1 MKNTQKTAA
10 HPLAQTAAELRSGQ
24 RDLQGYIEDCCKRID
39 EWDEDILAMLPEANR
54 LKRLLDDAAG
64 LARSGEIPPLFGT
77 LVAVKDIFH
86 VEGFETRAG
95 SGVPPEVLTGPEG
108 GCIKALRE
116 AGALVLGK
124 SVTTE
129 FACFKPGPTR
139 NPRDLDFTPGGSS
152 SGSAAAVAA
161 GYCPLALGSQTIG
174 SVIRPAAFCGIVGFK
189 PSYARIDISGFV
201 HCSPSVDTIGMFTQD
216 VAGMEMAAAV
226 LCGGWRDSVAMS
238 EKPTLGI
245 PVGPYLDQTESQA
258 RVDFDAQVQA
268 LQAAGYNVVEVQ
280 MFDDIA
286 DIDDRH
292 RNMMKGEMAEV
303 HAPWFDKYASTYDVG
318 TRALVE
324 EGRALSQS
332 EIDAGRM
339 GRIEL
344 REEVESLMQ
353 AEGVDLLACPAATGA
368 ALKGLA
374 STGDPCMNLPWTH
387 TGMPVIALPAGRA
400 SDSGMPLGIQF
411 IAPFHCDEAL
421 LAWAVLLERD
431 LLHFSQRSK
440 K

>member
-1 MKNTQKTAA
+1 MKNKKTAA
-10 HPLAQTAAELRSGQ
+10 HPLSQIAAELRSGK
-24 RDLQGYIEDCCKRID
+24 RALQDYVAECCKRVD
-39 EWDEDILAMLPEANR
+39 EWDGDIRAMLPEANR
-54 LKRLLDDAAG
+54 LQRLSDDAVRLAG
-64 LARSGEIPPLFGT
+64 SGEMPPLFGA

-124 SVTTE
+124 AVTTE

-139 NPRDLDFTPGGSS
+139 NPRDLSFTPGGSS

-161 GYCPLALGSQTIG
+161 GYCSLSLGSQTIG

-226 LCGGWRDSVAMS
+226 LCRGWRASVARS
-238 EKPTLGI
+238 KKPTLGI
-245 PVGPYLDQTESQA
+245 PVGPYLDQTEPRA

-268 LQAAGYNVVEVQ
+268 LRAAGYNVVEVR

-303 HAPWFDKYASTYDVG
+303 HAPWFDKYASTYDAG
-318 TRALVE
+318 TRTLVE

-344 REEVESLMQ
+344 RDEVQSLMQ
-353 AEGVDLLACPAATGA
+353 AEGIDLLACPAATGA

-411 IAPFHCDEAL
+411 IAPFQCDEEL
-421 LAWAVLLERD
+421 LAWAALLERD
-431 LLHFSQRSK
+431 LPGILALTG
-440 K
+440 

>member
-1 MKNTQKTAA
+1 MKTSEKIAA
-10 HPLAQTAAELRSGQ
+10 HPLAQIAAELRSGQ
-24 RDLQGYIEDCCKRID
+24 RDLQEYVADCCKRID
-39 EWDEDILAMLPEANR
+39 EWDGDIRALLPEANR
-54 LKRLLDDAAG
+54 LQRLLGDAAE
-64 LARSGEIPPLFGT
+64 LASSGEIPSLFGV

-95 SGVPPEVLTGPEG
+95 SGVPPEVLTGSEG
-108 GCIKALRE
+108 GCLKALRE

-124 SVTTE
+124 AVTTE

-139 NPRDLDFTPGGSS
+139 NPRNLSFTPGGSS

-201 HCSPSVDTIGMFTQD
+201 HCSPSVDTVGMFTQD
-216 VAGMEMAAAV
+216 VAGTEMAAAV
-226 LCGGWRDSVAMS
+226 LCSGWRASVTRS

-245 PVGPYLDQTESQA
+245 PVGPYLDQTEPQA
-258 RVDFDAQVQA
+258 RADFDAQLQA
-268 LQAAGYNVVEVQ
+268 LRAGGYNIVEVQ

-303 HAPWFDKYASTYDVG
+303 HAPWFDKYASTCDAG

-339 GRIEL
+339 GRIQL
-344 REEVESLMQ
+344 RAEVESLMQ
-353 AEGVDLLACPAATGA
+353 AEGIDLLACPSATGA

-411 IAPFHCDEAL
+411 VAPFHCDEEL
-421 LAWAVLLERD
+421 LAWGALLERD
-431 LLHFSQRSK
+431 MDPLDSLAF
-440 K
+440 

>member
-1 MKNTQKTAA
+1 MKSEKTAA
-10 HPLAQTAAELRSGQ
+10 HPLAQIAAELRSGQ
-24 RDLQGYIEDCCKRID
+24 RDLEKYVAECCKRID
-39 EWDEDILAMLPEANR
+39 EWDGDIRAMLPEANR
-54 LKRLLDDAAG
+54 LQRLLDDAAG
-64 LARSGEIPPLFGT
+64 LASSGEIPSLFGV
-77 LVAVKDIFH
+77 LVGVKDIFH

-124 SVTTE
+124 AVTTE

-189 PSYARIDISGFV
+189 PSYARIDTSGFV

-226 LCGGWRDSVAMS
+226 LCSGWRASVTRS
-238 EKPTLGI
+238 EKPILGI
-245 PVGPYLDQTESQA
+245 PVGPYLDQTEPQA

-268 LQAAGYNVVEVQ
+268 LRAAGYNVVEMR

-286 DIDDRH
+286 EIDDRH

-303 HAPWFDKYASTYDVG
+303 HAPWFDKYALTYDAG

-344 REEVESLMQ
+344 REEVESLMKT
-353 AEGVDLLACPAATGA
+353 EGIDLLACPAATGA

-387 TGMPVIALPAGRA
+387 TGMPVVALPAGRA
-400 SDSGMPLGIQF
+400 SNSGMPLGIQF
-411 IAPFHCDEAL
+411 IAPFHRDEEL
-421 LAWAVLLERD
+421 LAWAVYLERD

>member
-1 MKNTQKTAA
+1 MRTTQKVAA
-10 HPLAQTAAELRSGQ
+10 HPLAQIAAELRSGQ
-24 RDLQGYIEDCCKRID
+24 WDLEEYVSTCCKRIE
-39 EWDEDILAMLPEANR
+39 EWDGDIRAMLPEANR
-54 LKRLLDDAAG
+54 VQRLLDDAVRLTA
-64 LARSGEIPPLFGT
+64 AASGEIPPLFGV
-77 LVAVKDIFH
+77 LIAVKDIFH

-95 SGVPPEVLTGPEG
+95 SGVSPEVLTGPEG
-108 GCIKALRE
+108 GCLKALRE

-124 SVTTE
+124 AVTTE

-139 NPRDLDFTPGGSS
+139 NPRDLSFTPGGSS

-216 VAGMEMAAAV
+216 VAGIEMAAAV
-226 LCGGWRDSVAMS
+226 LCSRWRASVTRS

-245 PVGPYLDQTESQA
+245 PVGPYLDQTEPQA
-258 RVDFDAQVQA
+258 RVDFDAQLQA
-268 LQAAGYNVVEVQ
+268 LRAAEYNVVEVQ
-280 MFDDIA
+280 MFDDIT

-303 HAPWFDKYASTYDVG
+303 HAPWFDKYASTYDAG

-324 EGRALSQS
+324 EGRALSQC
-332 EIDAGRM
+332 M
-339 GRIEL
+339 
-344 REEVESLMQ
+344 
-353 AEGVDLLACPAATGA
+353 EGIDLLACPSATGA

-387 TGMPVIALPAGRA
+387 TGMPVLSLPAGRA
-400 SDSGMPLGIQF
+400 SGSGMPLGIQF
-411 IAPFHCDEAL
+411 IAPFHCDEEL
-421 LAWAVLLERD
+421 LAWAAHLERD
-431 LLHFSQRSK
+431 LLSTFAF
-440 K
+440 

>member
-1 MKNTQKTAA
+1 MKSEKTAA
-10 HPLAQTAAELRSGQ
+10 HPLAQTVAELRSGQ
-24 RDLQGYIEDCCKRID
+24 RDLKDYVADCCRRID
-39 EWDEDILAMLPEANR
+39 EWDGDIRAMLPEANR
-54 LKRLLDDAAG
+54 LQRLLHDAAG
-64 LARSGEIPPLFGT
+64 LVSSGEIPPLFGT
-77 LVAVKDIFH
+77 LVGVKDIFH

-95 SGVPPEVLTGPEG
+95 SGVPSEVLTGPEG

-124 SVTTE
+124 AVTTE
-129 FACFKPGPTR
+129 FACFKPGVTR
-139 NPRDLDFTPGGSS
+139 NPRNLSFTPGGSS
-152 SGSAAAVAA
+152 SGSAAAVTA

-226 LCGGWRDSVAMS
+226 LCSGWRASVARLK
-238 EKPTLGI
+238 KPALGI
-245 PVGPYLDQTESQA
+245 PIGPYLDQTESRA
-258 RVDFDAQVQA
+258 RADFDAQIQA
-268 LQAAGYNVVEVQ
+268 LRTVGYNVVEVR
-280 MFDDIA
+280 MLDDIA
-286 DIDDRH
+286 DINDRH

-303 HAPWFDKYASTYDVG
+303 HAPWFDKYASTYDAG

-332 EIDAGRM
+332 EIDVGRV

-344 REEVESLMQ
+344 RAEVESLMQ
-353 AEGVDLLACPAATGA
+353 AEGIDLLACPAATGA
-368 ALKGLA
+368 ALKGLG

-387 TGMPVIALPAGRA
+387 TGMPVIALPAGLA

-411 IAPFHCDEAL
+411 VAPFHQDEAL
-421 LAWAVLLERD
+421 LAWAALLERD
-431 LLHFSQRSK
+431 L
-440 K
+440 

>member
-1 MKNTQKTAA
+1 MRTNKKVAA

-24 RDLQGYIEDCCKRID
+24 RDLQEYVAVCCKRIE
-39 EWDEDILAMLPEANR
+39 EWDGDIRAMLPEANR
-54 LKRLLDDAAG
+54 LQRLLDDAVRLTA
-64 LARSGEIPPLFGT
+64 AASDEIPPLFGV

-86 VEGFETRAG
+86 VEGYETRAG
-95 SGVPPEVLTGPEG
+95 SGVPPEVLTGSEG
-108 GCIKALRE
+108 GCLKALRE
-116 AGALVLGK
+116 AGALVIGK

-139 NPRDLDFTPGGSS
+139 NPRDLGFTPGGSS

-189 PSYARIDISGFV
+189 PSYGRIDISGFV

-226 LCGGWRDSVAMS
+226 LCGRWRASITRS

-245 PVGPYLDQTESQA
+245 PVGPYLDQTEPRA
-258 RVDFDAQVQA
+258 RADFDAQVQA
-268 LQAAGYNVVEVQ
+268 LREAGYNVVEVQ

-303 HAPWFDKYASTYDVG
+303 HAPWFDKYASTYDAG
-318 TRALVE
+318 TRVLVE
-324 EGRALSQS
+324 EGRALSRS
-332 EIDAGRM
+332 EIDAGRI
-339 GRIEL
+339 GRIQL
-344 REEVESLMQ
+344 REEVESLME
-353 AEGVDLLACPAATGA
+353 AEGIDLLACPSATGA

-387 TGMPVIALPAGRA
+387 TGMPVVSLPAGRA
-400 SDSGMPLGIQF
+400 SNLGMPLGIQF
-411 IAPFHCDEAL
+411 IAPLHRDEEL

-431 LLHFSQRSK
+431 LLGILAF
-440 K
+440 

>member
-1 MKNTQKTAA
+1 MKSEKTAA

-24 RDLQGYIEDCCKRID
+24 RDLEKYVAECCKRID
-39 EWDEDILAMLPEANR
+39 EWDGDIRAMLPEANR
-54 LKRLLDDAAG
+54 LQRVLDDAAG
-64 LARSGEIPPLFGT
+64 LAGRGEIPSLFGV
-77 LVAVKDIFH
+77 LVGVKDIFH

-124 SVTTE
+124 AVTTE

-216 VAGMEMAAAV
+216 IAGMEMAAAV
-226 LCGGWRDSVAMS
+226 LCSGWRASVTRS
-238 EKPTLGI
+238 EKPILGI
-245 PVGPYLDQTESQA
+245 PVGPYLDQTEPRA

-268 LQAAGYNVVEVQ
+268 LRAVGYNIVEVR

-303 HAPWFDKYASTYDVG
+303 HAPWFDKYASTYDAG

-344 REEVESLMQ
+344 REEVASLMKT
-353 AEGVDLLACPAATGA
+353 EGIDLLACPAATGA

-387 TGMPVIALPAGRA
+387 TGMPVVALPAGRA
-400 SDSGMPLGIQF
+400 SNSGMPLGIQF
-411 IAPFHCDEAL
+411 IAPFHCDEEL
-421 LAWAVLLERD
+421 LAWAVYLERD

>member
-1 MKNTQKTAA
+1 MKSKKTTA

-24 RDLQGYIEDCCKRID
+24 WDLQDYVATCCKRID
-39 EWDEDILAMLPEANR
+39 EWDRDIRAMLPEANR
-54 LKRLLDDAAG
+54 LQRLLDDAAG
-64 LARSGEIPPLFGT
+64 LTGRGEIPPLYGI
-77 LVAVKDIFH
+77 LVGVKDIFH

-95 SGVPPEVLTGPEG
+95 SGVPPKVLTGPEG
-108 GCIKALRE
+108 GCLKALRE

-139 NPRDLDFTPGGSS
+139 NPRDLSFTPGGSS

-161 GYCPLALGSQTIG
+161 GYCSLSLGSQTIG

-226 LCGGWRDSVAMS
+226 LCSGWRDFVARS
-238 EKPTLGI
+238 EKPRLGI
-245 PVGPYLDQTESQA
+245 PVGPYLDQTEPQA
-258 RVDFDAQVQA
+258 RVDFDTQLQA
-268 LQAAGYNVVEVQ
+268 LRTVGYNVVEVR
-280 MFDDIA
+280 MFDDID
-286 DIDDRH
+286 DINDRH

-303 HAPWFDKYASTYDVG
+303 HAPWFDKYASTYDAG

-353 AEGVDLLACPAATGA
+353 AEGIDLLACPAATGA
-368 ALKGLA
+368 ALKGLG

-387 TGMPVIALPAGRA
+387 TGMPVIALPAGLA
-400 SDSGMPLGIQF
+400 SNSGMPLGIQF
-411 IAPFHCDEAL
+411 IAPFHRDEEL
-421 LAWAVLLERD
+421 LAWAILLERN
-431 LLHFSQRSK
+431 LPGTFAF
-440 K
+440 

>member
-1 MKNTQKTAA
+1 MKNKKTTA
-10 HPLAQTAAELRSGQ
+10 HPLSQIAAELRSGQ
-24 RDLQGYIEDCCKRID
+24 RDLQKYVATCCKRVD
-39 EWDEDILAMLPEANR
+39 EWDGDIRAMLPEANR
-54 LKRLLDDAAG
+54 QQRLLDDAVRLAG
-64 LARSGEIPPLFGT
+64 SGEMPPLFGA

-95 SGVPPEVLTGPEG
+95 SGVPPEVLTGAEG

-124 SVTTE
+124 AVTTE

-139 NPRDLDFTPGGSS
+139 NPRNLSFTPGGSS

-216 VAGMEMAAAV
+216 VAGMEMAATV
-226 LCGGWRDSVAMS
+226 LCNGWRASVARS
-238 EKPTLGI
+238 EKPVLGI
-245 PVGPYLDQTESQA
+245 PVGPYLDQTEPRA
-258 RVDFDAQVQA
+258 RGDFNAQLQA
-268 LQAAGYNVVEVQ
+268 LRAAGYNVVEVQ

-303 HAPWFDKYASTYDVG
+303 HAPWFDKYASTYDAG

-332 EIDAGRM
+332 EIDAGRI

-344 REEVESLMQ
+344 RDEVESLMK

-400 SDSGMPLGIQF
+400 SDSEMPLGIQF
-411 IAPFHCDEAL
+411 IAPFHRDEEL
-421 LAWAVLLERD
+421 LAWAAHLERD
-431 LLHFSQRSK
+431 LEPLDF
-440 K
+440 

>member
-1 MKNTQKTAA
+1 
-10 HPLAQTAAELRSGQ
+10 
-24 RDLQGYIEDCCKRID
+24 
-39 EWDEDILAMLPEANR
+39 
-54 LKRLLDDAAG
+54 
-64 LARSGEIPPLFGT
+64 
-77 LVAVKDIFH
+77 
-86 VEGFETRAG
+86 
-95 SGVPPEVLTGPEG
+95 
-108 GCIKALRE
+108 
-116 AGALVLGK
+116 
-124 SVTTE
+124 
-129 FACFKPGPTR
+129 
-139 NPRDLDFTPGGSS
+139 
-152 SGSAAAVAA
+152 
-161 GYCPLALGSQTIG
+161 
-174 SVIRPAAFCGIVGFK
+174 
-189 PSYARIDISGFV
+189 
-201 HCSPSVDTIGMFTQD
+201 
-216 VAGMEMAAAV
+216 
-226 LCGGWRDSVAMS
+226 
-238 EKPTLGI
+238 
-245 PVGPYLDQTESQA
+245 
-258 RVDFDAQVQA
+258 
-268 LQAAGYNVVEVQ
+268 

-303 HAPWFDKYASTYDVG
+303 HAPWFDKYASTYDAG

-344 REEVESLMQ
+344 REEVESLMKT
-353 AEGVDLLACPAATGA
+353 EGIDLLACPAATGA

-411 IAPFHCDEAL
+411 IAPFHRDEEL
-421 LAWAVLLERD
+421 LAWAAYLDRD

>member
-1 MKNTQKTAA
+1 MKSEKTAA
-10 HPLAQTAAELRSGQ
+10 HPLAQIAAELRSGQ
-24 RDLQGYIEDCCKRID
+24 RDLQDYVAACCKRID
-39 EWDEDILAMLPEANR
+39 EWDGDIRAMLPEANR
-54 LKRLLDDAAG
+54 LQRLLCDVAG
-64 LARSGEIPPLFGT
+64 LAGRGDIPPLFGT

-95 SGVPPEVLTGPEG
+95 SGVPSEVLTGPEG

-116 AGALVLGK
+116 AGAMVLGK

-139 NPRDLDFTPGGSS
+139 NPRDLGFTPGGSS

-216 VAGMEMAAAV
+216 VTGMEMAATI
-226 LCGGWRDSVAMS
+226 LCGGWRASVARS

-245 PVGPYLDQTESQA
+245 PVGPYLDQTEPQA
-258 RVDFDAQVQA
+258 RADFDTQVQA
-268 LQAAGYNVVEVQ
+268 LRTAGYNVVEVR

-286 DIDDRH
+286 DIDERH
-292 RNMMKGEMAEV
+292 RNMMKGEMSEV
-303 HAPWFDKYASTYDVG
+303 HAPWFDEYASTYDAG

-324 EGRALSQS
+324 EGRVLSLS
-332 EIDAGRM
+332 EIDAGRV

-353 AEGVDLLACPAATGA
+353 TEGVDLLACPAATGA
-368 ALKGLA
+368 ALKGLG

-411 IAPFHCDEAL
+411 IAPFQCDEEL
-421 LAWAVLLERD
+421 LAWAAHLERD
-431 LLHFSQRSK
+431 MDPLDF
-440 K
+440 

>member
-1 MKNTQKTAA
+1 MKSEKTAM

-39 EWDEDILAMLPEANR
+39 EWDGDILAMLPEANR
-54 LKRLLDDAAG
+54 LQRLLNDAAG
-64 LARSGEIPPLFGT
+64 LASSGEIPPLFGT

-108 GCIKALRE
+108 ECIKALRE

-139 NPRDLDFTPGGSS
+139 NPRDLGFTPGGSS

-189 PSYARIDISGFV
+189 PSYTRIDISGFV

-245 PVGPYLDQTESQA
+245 PVGPYLDQTEPRA
-258 RVDFDAQVQA
+258 RADFGAQVQA
-268 LQAAGYNVVEVQ
+268 LQAAGYNVVEVR

-303 HAPWFDKYASTYDVG
+303 HAPWFDKYASTYDAG

-324 EGRALSQS
+324 EGRALSLS

-344 REEVESLMQ
+344 REEVGALMQ
-353 AEGVDLLACPAATGA
+353 AEGIDLLACPAATGA
-368 ALKGLA
+368 ALKGLG

-411 IAPFHCDEAL
+411 IAPFQCDEEL

-431 LLHFSQRSK
+431 MDPLDF
-440 K
+440 

>member
-1 MKNTQKTAA
+1 MKSEKTAA
-10 HPLAQTAAELRSGQ
+10 HPLDQIAAELRSGQ
-24 RDLQGYIEDCCKRID
+24 RDLEAYVAACCKRID
-39 EWDEDILAMLPEANR
+39 EWDGDIRAMLPEANR
-54 LKRLLDDAAG
+54 LQRLLGDVAG
-64 LARSGEIPPLFGT
+64 LADRGEIPPLFGV

-86 VEGFETRAG
+86 VKGFETRAG

-139 NPRDLDFTPGGSS
+139 NPRDLSFTPGGSS

-226 LCGGWRDSVAMS
+226 LCGGWRASVTRP

-245 PVGPYLDQTESQA
+245 PVGPYLDQTEPQA
-258 RVDFDAQVQA
+258 RVDFDTQVQA
-268 LQAAGYNVVEVQ
+268 LRTAGYNVVEVQ

-303 HAPWFDKYASTYDVG
+303 HAPWFDKYASTYDAG

-344 REEVESLMQ
+344 REEVESLMK

-411 IAPFHCDEAL
+411 IAPFHRDEEL
-421 LAWAVLLERD
+421 LAWAALLERD
-431 LLHFSQRSK
+431 LLHFSQRSEK
-440 K
+440 

>member
-1 MKNTQKTAA
+1 MKTSEKIAA
-10 HPLAQTAAELRSGQ
+10 HLLAQIAAELRSGQ
-24 RDLQGYIEDCCKRID
+24 WDLQEYIAACCKRIE
-39 EWDEDILAMLPEANR
+39 EWDGDIRAMLPEANR
-54 LKRLLDDAAG
+54 VQRLLDDAAG
-64 LARSGEIPPLFGT
+64 LAGRGEIPPLFGV

-108 GCIKALRE
+108 GCLKALRE

-139 NPRDLDFTPGGSS
+139 NPRDLSFTPGGSS

-216 VAGMEMAAAV
+216 VAGIEMAAAV
-226 LCGGWRDSVAMS
+226 LCSRWRASVTRS

-245 PVGPYLDQTESQA
+245 PVGPYLDQTEPQA
-258 RVDFDAQVQA
+258 RVDFDAQLRA
-268 LQAAGYNVVEVQ
+268 LRAAEYNVVEVR

-303 HAPWFDKYASTYDVG
+303 HAPWFDKYASTYDAG

-332 EIDAGRM
+332 DIDAGRM
-339 GRIEL
+339 GRIQL

-353 AEGVDLLACPAATGA
+353 AEGIDLLACPSATGA

-387 TGMPVIALPAGRA
+387 TGMPVLSLPAGRA
-400 SDSGMPLGIQF
+400 SGSGMPLGIQF
-411 IAPFHCDEAL
+411 IAPFHCDEEL
-421 LAWAVLLERD
+421 LAWAAHLERD
-431 LLHFSQRSK
+431 LLSTFAF
-440 K
+440 

>member
-10 HPLAQTAAELRSGQ
+10 HPLAQTTAELRSGQ
-24 RDLQGYIEDCCKRID
+24 RDLEAYVAACCKRID
-39 EWDEDILAMLPEANR
+39 EWDGDILAMLPEANR
-54 LKRLLDDAAG
+54 LQRLLDDAEG
-64 LARSGEIPPLFGT
+64 LAPSGEIPPLFGT

-139 NPRDLDFTPGGSS
+139 NPRDLGFTPGGSS

-226 LCGGWRDSVAMS
+226 LCSGWRDSVAMS

-258 RVDFDAQVQA
+258 RADFNAQVQA
-268 LQAAGYNVVEVQ
+268 LRVAGYNVIEIQ

-303 HAPWFDKYASTYDVG
+303 HAPWFDKYASTYDAG

-368 ALKGLA
+368 ALKGLG

>member
-1 MKNTQKTAA
+1 MKNKKTTA
-10 HPLAQTAAELRSGQ
+10 HPLSQIAAELRSGQ
-24 RDLQGYIEDCCKRID
+24 RDLEAYVAACCKRVD
-39 EWDEDILAMLPEANR
+39 EWDGDIRAMLPETNR
-54 LKRLLDDAAG
+54 QQRLLDDAAELVG
-64 LARSGEIPPLFGT
+64 SGEMPPLFGA

-95 SGVPPEVLTGPEG
+95 SGVSPEVLTGPEG

-124 SVTTE
+124 AVTTE

-139 NPRDLDFTPGGSS
+139 NPRDLSFTPGGSS

-216 VAGMEMAAAV
+216 VAGMEMVAAV

-238 EKPTLGI
+238 KKPTLGI
-245 PVGPYLDQTESQA
+245 PVGPYLDQTEPQA
-258 RVDFDAQVQA
+258 RADFNAQLQA
-268 LQAAGYNVVEVQ
+268 LRAAGYNVVEVQ

-286 DIDDRH
+286 DIDERH

-303 HAPWFDKYASTYDVG
+303 HAPWFDKYASTYDAG
-318 TRALVE
+318 TRTLVE

-339 GRIEL
+339 GRIQL

-411 IAPFHCDEAL
+411 IAPFQCDEEL
-421 LAWAVLLERD
+421 LAWAALLERD
-431 LLHFSQRSK
+431 LPGILALTG
-440 K
+440 

>member
-1 MKNTQKTAA
+1 MKNIQKTSA
-10 HPLAQTAAELRSGQ
+10 HPLSQTAAELRSGQ
-24 RDLQGYIEDCCKRID
+24 RDLEEYVAACCKRID
-39 EWDEDILAMLPEANR
+39 EWDGDIRAMLPEANR
-54 LKRLLDDAAG
+54 LQRLLDDAAG
-64 LARSGEIPPLFGT
+64 LVSGEDSPLFGT

-108 GCIKALRE
+108 GCLKALRD

-139 NPRDLDFTPGGSS
+139 NPRDLGFTPGGSS

-226 LCGGWRDSVAMS
+226 LCGGWRDSVARS

-245 PVGPYLDQTESQA
+245 PVGPYLDQTEPQA
-258 RVDFDAQVQA
+258 RADFDAQIQA
-268 LQAAGYNVVEVQ
+268 LREAGYNVVEVQ
-280 MFDDIA
+280 MLDDIA

-303 HAPWFDKYASTYDVG
+303 HAPWFDKYASTYDAG
-318 TRALVE
+318 TRTLVE

-332 EIDAGRM
+332 EIDAGRV
-339 GRIEL
+339 GVWNCAKRL
-344 REEVESLMQ
+344 SL
-353 AEGVDLLACPAATGA
+353 
-368 ALKGLA
+368 
-374 STGDPCMNLPWTH
+374 
-387 TGMPVIALPAGRA
+387 
-400 SDSGMPLGIQF
+400 
-411 IAPFHCDEAL
+411 
-421 LAWAVLLERD
+421 
-431 LLHFSQRSK
+431 
-440 K
+440 

>member
-1 MKNTQKTAA
+1 MKSEKTAA
-10 HPLAQTAAELRSGQ
+10 HPLAQIAAELRSGQ
-24 RDLQGYIEDCCKRID
+24 RDLQDYVAECCKRID
-39 EWDEDILAMLPEANR
+39 EWDGDIRAMLPEANR
-54 LKRLLDDAAG
+54 LQRLLGDAAG
-64 LARSGEIPPLFGT
+64 LASSGEIPSLFGV

-124 SVTTE
+124 AVTTE

-216 VAGMEMAAAV
+216 IAGMEMAAAV
-226 LCGGWRDSVAMS
+226 LCSGWRASVTRS
-238 EKPTLGI
+238 EKPILGI
-245 PVGPYLDQTESQA
+245 PVGPYLDQTEPRA

-268 LQAAGYNVVEVQ
+268 LRAAGYNVVEVR

-292 RNMMKGEMAEV
+292 RNMMKGEMAKV
-303 HAPWFDKYASTYDVG
+303 HASWFDKYASTYDAG

-332 EIDAGRM
+332 EIDAGLM

-344 REEVESLMQ
+344 REEVASLMKK
-353 AEGVDLLACPAATGA
+353 EGVDLLACPAAAGA

-411 IAPFHCDEAL
+411 IAPFHRDEEL
-421 LAWAVLLERD
+421 LAWAVYLERD
-431 LLHFSQRSK
+431 LLHFSYRSK

>member
-1 MKNTQKTAA
+1 M
-10 HPLAQTAAELRSGQ
+10 
-24 RDLQGYIEDCCKRID
+24 
-39 EWDEDILAMLPEANR
+39 
-54 LKRLLDDAAG
+54 
-64 LARSGEIPPLFGT
+64 
-77 LVAVKDIFH
+77 
-86 VEGFETRAG
+86 
-95 SGVPPEVLTGPEG
+95 
-108 GCIKALRE
+108 
-116 AGALVLGK
+116 
-124 SVTTE
+124 
-129 FACFKPGPTR
+129 
-139 NPRDLDFTPGGSS
+139 
-152 SGSAAAVAA
+152 AA

-226 LCGGWRDSVAMS
+226 LCSGWRASVTRS
-238 EKPTLGI
+238 EKPILGI
-245 PVGPYLDQTESQA
+245 PVGPYLDQTEPRA

-268 LQAAGYNVVEVQ
+268 LRAAGYNVVEVR

-303 HAPWFDKYASTYDVG
+303 HAPWFDKYASTYDAG

-344 REEVESLMQ
+344 REEVASLMKT
-353 AEGVDLLACPAATGA
+353 EGIDLLACPAATGA

-374 STGDPCMNLPWTH
+374 STGRSLYEFALDAYGYAGDRFARGTRVRFRDAAGDSVYCPRFTAMRSCSPGRYIWSGIFCILVKGAKNESGYSPQATHPC
-387 TGMPVIALPAGRA
+387 
-400 SDSGMPLGIQF
+400 F
-411 IAPFHCDEAL
+411 C
-421 LAWAVLLERD
+421 
-431 LLHFSQRSK
+431 
-440 K
+440 

>member
-54 LKRLLDDAAG
+54 LQRLLDDAEG

-95 SGVPPEVLTGPEG
+95 SGVPPEVLTGTEG

-226 LCGGWRDSVAMS
+226 LCSGWRDSVAMS

-245 PVGPYLDQTESQA
+245 PVGPYLDQTEPRA
-258 RVDFDAQVQA
+258 RADFGAQVQA
-268 LQAAGYNVVEVQ
+268 LRGVGYNVVEVR

-303 HAPWFDKYASTYDVG
+303 HAPWFDKYASTYDAG
-318 TRALVE
+318 TRVLVE

-368 ALKGLA
+368 ALKGLG

-387 TGMPVIALPAGRA
+387 TGMPVIALPAGCA

-411 IAPFHCDEAL
+411 IAPFHCDEEL
-421 LAWAVLLERD
+421 LVWAGLLERD
-431 LLHFSQRSK
+431 LSGTFAF
-440 K
+440 